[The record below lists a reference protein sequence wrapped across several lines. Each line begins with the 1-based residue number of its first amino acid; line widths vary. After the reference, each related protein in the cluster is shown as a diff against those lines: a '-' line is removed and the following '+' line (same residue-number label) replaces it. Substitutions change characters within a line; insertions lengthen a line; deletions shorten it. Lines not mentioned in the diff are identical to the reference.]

1 MRSFIVAA
9 ALALSLAGAAN
20 AKVCWDAHHH
30 HMRCP
35 PPRPVAQRCHD
46 KHGHFI
52 ACHR

>member
-1 MRSFIVAA
+1 MRSFILAA
-9 ALALSLAGAAN
+9 ALALSFAGAAN

-30 HMRCP
+30 MRCP
-35 PPRPVAQRCHD
+35 PPRPAAQRCHD